1 MKYIRLSDHCFKIIF
16 MLELIVL
23 ENDDEKKLE
32 EEENKTQFIS
42 FLRLIKSFKRLMRR
56 EYA

>member
-32 EEENKTQFIS
+32 KKNETQFIS